1 MVVDKHR
8 RQASVG
14 ILYRFDTAR
23 CVLLPRGRVLSFPRR
38 SFGTAFVL
46 CVWYSLNTARP
57 NIRITTGLLSVC
69 GRANINTRGR
79 FVLFRALCV
88 LSAFLVS
95 GASSVFVCVASTRR
109 AYVIAPP
116 SGLVVFSPQKRV
128 FPPRKRGLFP
138 QKRAFLQLKRAF
150 LLQKLFRRVE
160 AFPRVH
166 VRTAGGVVDY
176 KQRRRGV
183 SFGRVVSTDARAL
196 WSLPSSVRL
205 IWLSIRYQVVTVWC
219 TIW

>member
-1 MVVDKHR
+1 MLSVLSTFRGGAYNVAPQRAKCLHTPKER
-8 RQASVG
+8 PRAGGFPQAG
-14 ILYRFDTAR
+14 GGF
-23 CVLLPRGRVLSFPRR
+23 RVLRLSACLFCCGYGHGGGRISTHAGGSF
-38 SFGTAFVL
+38 SFGRCLYCLRFS
-46 CVWYSLNTARP
+46 C
-57 NIRITTGLLSVC
+57 
-69 GRANINTRGR
+69 RG
-79 FVLFRALCV
+79 V
-88 LSAFLVS
+88 
-95 GASSVFVCVASTRR
+95 SSVFVCVASTRR